1 MYMCSSQR
9 VKKDFVFNFLM
20 WAYIEVYF
28 CGFMHLSL
36 VLQRSQDN
44 VLSPEGT
51 GTVLVVDSM
60 CVL

>member
-9 VKKDFVFNFLM
+9 VKGDFVFNFLM

-28 CGFMHLSL
+28 CGFMHLGL
-36 VLQRSQDN
+36 VLQRPQDN

-51 GTVLVVDSM
+51 GTVLVVGSM